1 MNIYEELSWRGLV
14 NDISDLE
21 KFNLL
26 MEQGISVYVG
36 VDPTADSMHIGHL
49 LPILVLKRF
58 QMAGYQ
64 PVALMGG
71 GTGQIGDP
79 SGRSSERTLLD
90 LETIKDNVL
99 KIRKQ
104 VEFILRDDNIYDK
117 QVMIA
122 NNADW
127 GNKINMYEFL
137 RDYGKYFNIS
147 YMMAKDS
154 VTSRLE
160 GGLSFTEFSY
170 TILQAMDWYI
180 MNQEYGVNVQIGG
193 SDQWGNITS
202 GLELIRKKD
211 PEAICV
217 GLTLPLITKSDGT
230 KFGKTAGGA
239 IWLDAK
245 KTSPYELYQFFLNTA
260 DADVIDYLKKF
271 TFLSKSEIE
280 DLEKELAEKPHE
292 RAAQK
297 MLAKQMVELLHGEQA
312 YQHALDISKAL
323 FSGDIKSLDINEIKA
338 SFNGVPS
345 VDYDQDGIDVV
356 NFLVDTK
363 INSSKREAREFINNG
378 SITINGDKITS
389 EDFIIS
395 RENAFNKEITI
406 VRKGKK
412 KYYRVNHI

>member
-21 KFNLL
+21 KFEQL
-26 MEQGISVYVG
+26 MKDGISVYVG

-79 SGRSSERTLLD
+79 SGRTSERTLLD
-90 LETIKDNVL
+90 LEVIKHNVSQI
-99 KIRKQ
+99 KKQ
-104 VEFILRDDNIYDK
+104 VEFILRDDNNYDK
-117 QVMIA
+117 QVKFV

-137 RDYGKYFNIS
+137 RDYGKYFNVS

-160 GGLSFTEFSY
+160 TGLSFTEFSY

-211 PEAICV
+211 PEAVCV

-239 IWLDAK
+239 IWLDGE
-245 KTSPYELYQFFLNTA
+245 KTSPYEMYQFFLNTA
-260 DADVIDYLKKF
+260 DSDVINYLKKF
-271 TFLSKSEIE
+271 TFLPQDEIQA
-280 DLEKELAEKPHE
+280 LEKELIANPHE
-292 RAAQK
+292 RLAQK
-297 MLAKQMVELLHGEQA
+297 TLAKELVVLLHGEKA
-312 YQHALDISKAL
+312 YRHALEISKAL
-323 FSGDIKSLDINEIKA
+323 FSGDIKNLQIDEIKA

-345 VDYDQDGIDVV
+345 VDYDQDNIDII

-363 INSSKREAREFINNG
+363 INPSKREAREFVNNG
-378 SITINGDKITS
+378 SITINGEKITDV
-389 EDFIIS
+389 DFIIS
-395 RENAFNKEITI
+395 KENAFNKEITI

-412 KYYRVNHI
+412 KYYKVNHI